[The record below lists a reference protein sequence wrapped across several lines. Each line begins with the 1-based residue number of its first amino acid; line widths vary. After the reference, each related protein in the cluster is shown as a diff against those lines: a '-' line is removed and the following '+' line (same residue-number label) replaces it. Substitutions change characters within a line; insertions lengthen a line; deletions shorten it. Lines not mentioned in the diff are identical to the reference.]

1 MTAADFTPDEREALR
16 LADGETLATVAISGG
31 LLHGVSLATDDLLGE
46 YGISPADE
54 ATVEER
60 KEQVRRVFF
69 KIAIYA
75 LTKDRAVEVALA
87 KRREKVQ
94 PEIRPT
100 LKDCERLIYLAKV
113 LRNRDREDREKDHL
127 VEPTGEEPLADGDP
141 LEALYDIT
149 RTGRIDIRY
158 PKVAA
163 FIHEEMRTISFND
176 TLYVYEDGMY
186 SEDKGRIAARVKEIL
201 EAIGYDGPMSTVRR
215 EVLAYLLAENP
226 QTDYPF
232 NHVPYHLSVKNG
244 VLQVDPETYEIRLVP
259 HSPDFAFSYQ
269 LPVTYDPAADTTFI
283 RQVFEQW
290 VEPEDVPYLLHPP
303 VVAILQSWGIKQK
316 QAFLFEGSHDGG
328 KTTYCEFLYGFFGAG
343 TYSQVDLHRLGED
356 RFALADLEHKMAN
369 IHDEMRAVAVRSAEI
384 FKNLTGGLYHRI
396 ERKHENGR
404 HVTLPA
410 VHMFTCNRPPK
421 VDDLDDDAFWSRWVY
436 VVFPNQFPRDDTFK
450 ATLCTAANQSA
461 FLNTVLNLVVAVMKD
476 PRALQRMDADE
487 VKQRWTM
494 AADATIKFLWAHF
507 DRDATATIP
516 KEEVYAAYL
525 RYCQE
530 NGIVA
535 RAFNTFSAD
544 LNRAG
549 IVGVRPRRGKV
560 RVQVYQGIQWKTDS
574 PLASSGQGGQGISNL
589 IACEKKE
596 GACEKKEGTCSDH
609 IRINNVGV
617 PPDHPDQPPGDDT
630 LEEAKPGGHSLDK
643 AKVKYSPDPADYADL
658 RRIEFNQ
665 RCAACDKQG
674 VVYREKAATF
684 NARRGTAGLCKACY
698 EALGLQEVRP

>member
-1 MTAADFTPDEREALR
+1 MEPQRPKSTPPR
-16 LADGETLATVAISGG
+16 
-31 LLHGVSLATDDLLGE
+31 
-46 YGISPADE
+46 P
-54 ATVEER
+54 
-60 KEQVRRVFF
+60 
-69 KIAIYA
+69 
-75 LTKDRAVEVALA
+75 
-87 KRREKVQ
+87 
-94 PEIRPT
+94 RPT
-100 LKDCERLIYLAKV
+100 LA
-113 LRNRDREDREKDHL
+113 
-127 VEPTGEEPLADGDP
+127 PTPAAEEPNRENADGDP

-163 FIHEEMRTISFND
+163 FIHEEMHTISFNE
-176 TLYVYEDGMY
+176 TLYVYEAGMY
-186 SEDKGRIAARVKEIL
+186 SEDKGRIAARIKEIL

-232 NHVPYHLSVKNG
+232 NRLQCHLSVKNG

-259 HSPDFAFSYQ
+259 HSPKYAFSYQ
-269 LPVTYDPAADTTFI
+269 LPVTYDPAADATFI

-290 VEPEDVPYLLHPP
+290 VEHEDAPYLLHPP
-303 VVAILQSWGIKQK
+303 AVAILQSWGIKQK

-343 TYSQVDLHRLGED
+343 TFSQVDLHRLGED

-436 VVFPNQFPRDDTFK
+436 VVFPNQFPRDDAFK
-450 ATLCTAANQSA
+450 ATLCTDANQSA

-507 DRDATATIP
+507 ERDATATVP

-525 RYCQE
+525 RYCQA

-549 IVGVRPRRGKV
+549 IVGVRPRRGKG
-560 RVQVYQGIQWKTDS
+560 RIQAYQGIRWKSDS
-574 PLASSGQGGQGISNL
+574 PLASSGRGGQGISNL
-589 IACEKKE
+589 MT
-596 GACEKKEGTCSDH
+596 CEKKEGTYSDH

-617 PPDHPDQPPGDDT
+617 PPDRPDHTPGDDT
-630 LEEAKPGGHSLDK
+630 LEEARPGGHSLDK
-643 AKVKYSPDPADYADL
+643 AKAKYSPDPADYAHL
-658 RRIEFNQ
+658 RHTEYGQ
-665 RCAACDKQG
+665 RCTACNKQG
-674 VVYREKAATF
+674 VDYRERPLAF
-684 NARRGTAGLCKACY
+684 NVKRGTAGLCSACY
-698 EALGLQEVRP
+698 DALGLQELWPAPLTTRDTPTREGVRL